1 MRIATQRTCGLT
13 HAWIIAPIAR
23 APLFLSLAPLFRF
36 GETALHITALKQ
48 DLTIVKALVDAGGD
62 INAVSDG
69 TYPGHD
75 VKVRRSVLMWY
86 AHRTLRAPTVHRT
99 VTAQHVLCS
108 AFQESIVHT
117 MLRAVLVQC
126 MCTCY
131 ILRAGSRY
139 SAHALP
145 PPLLNTMQRD
155 CTLLLAH
162 PWCCSFGLK

>member
-99 VTAQHVLCS
+99 VTAQHVCCAVHSRKALCTPCCVQYWCS
-108 AFQESIVHT
+108 ACVHAIYYARDRVT
-117 MLRAVLVQC
+117 ARTL
-126 MCTCY
+126 
-131 ILRAGSRY
+131 S
-139 SAHALP
+139 LP
-145 PPLLNTMQRD
+145 PFSTR
-155 CTLLLAH
+155 
-162 PWCCSFGLK
+162 CSGIALFFLHIHGAVASD